1 MNSKSIL
8 ITGSTGIIGKSLVL
22 FLKKKKFNLVFSKG
36 SKSKDFL
43 KNLKKDLKSN
53 SIDCLIHLA
62 GKDDYNSNSPQEIKK
77 INLKIDKQLIKVVKK
92 FNIPFVI
99 FSSTNRVYEGSKKK
113 KIINNSLTIPI
124 SPYGKSKIKSEKAFS
139 KLNLKLVI
147 LRLPSV
153 LSKHSKKGL
162 IYFIYKKMIK
172 NKEVKIFNP
181 NSLFNNVILQDD
193 LNKAIFNL
201 IKQKQNLPRK
211 KIINLAAL
219 KPIKFIHLIKFMLRK
234 IKSNSLITVCKN
246 NKISKL
252 YLNKDSRNLFDFKI
266 KSVKNSINSYLND
279 L

>member
-1 MNSKSIL
+1 MNKKSIL
-8 ITGSTGIIGKSLVL
+8 ITGSTGVIGKSLVS
-22 FLKKKKFNLVFSKG
+22 FLEKKKINLIFSKG
-36 SKSKDFL
+36 LKSKNFL
-43 KNLKKDLKSN
+43 KNLREDLTFN
-53 SIDCLIHLA
+53 SIGCLIHLA
-62 GKDDYNSNSPQEIKK
+62 GKDDYNSNFPQEIKK
-77 INLKIDKQLIKVVKK
+77 VNLKIDKQLVNVVKR

-113 KIINNSLTIPI
+113 KIINSSLAVPI
-124 SPYGKSKIKSEKAFS
+124 SSYGKSKINSEKVFS
-139 KLNLKLVI
+139 KLNIKLVI

-162 IYFIYKKMIK
+162 IYFIYKKMIR

-181 NSLFNNVILQDD
+181 NSLFNNVILQND

-201 IKQKQNLPRK
+201 IKQRGNLPRK
-211 KIINLAAL
+211 KIINLTAL
-219 KPIKFIHLIKFMLRK
+219 KPIKFIHMIKFMLKK

-246 NKISKL
+246 NKVSKL
-252 YLNKDSRNLFDFKI
+252 YLNEGQRNLFDFKI